1 MGVSRLLTWS
11 VLYWQQKY
19 FVVGLIARTWN
30 DITPEPYAGSAV
42 LSFLIGI
49 VAPFAVN
56 RFISRQT
63 AKDWALKGSTDD
75 LAKLLHS
82 AMKRELP
89 VSISLD
95 TRKFYIAYILRSP
108 NLDPEEKNIV
118 ILPLA
123 SGYRDKTALTFRF
136 TTDYTPA
143 YKAKPEHITE
153 EDFQIVIPVSSVKS
167 AHIFDPKVYA
177 DAFSKKQTGNRF
189 EDSFDDD

>member
-1 MGVSRLLTWS
+1 MPTNLLLLPLLAGYWFIRYCHFFKFRAQKLDGYRLLIHSASVGVVFLGVSRLLTWS

-89 VSISLD
+89 VSIGLD
-95 TRKFYIAYILRSP
+95 TS
-108 NLDPEEKNIV
+108 
-118 ILPLA
+118 
-123 SGYRDKTALTFRF
+123 T
-136 TTDYTPA
+136 
-143 YKAKPEHITE
+143 
-153 EDFQIVIPVSSVKS
+153 SS
-167 AHIFDPKVYA
+167 
-177 DAFSKKQTGNRF
+177 T
-189 EDSFDDD
+189 